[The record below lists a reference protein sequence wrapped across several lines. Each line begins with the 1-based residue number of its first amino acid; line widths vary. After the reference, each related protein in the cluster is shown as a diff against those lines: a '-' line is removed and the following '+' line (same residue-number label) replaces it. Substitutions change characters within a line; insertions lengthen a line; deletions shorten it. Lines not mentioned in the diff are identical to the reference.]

1 MGLPR
6 AYEAGKYESDIYKL
20 WEKSRLF
27 IADPSSS
34 KPHFSMAMPPPNET
48 AVLHLGSMLFVTLQ
62 DIIARYQRQKGK
74 DVLWLPG
81 TDHAAL
87 ATNAII
93 EKRLTEQGTDKH
105 AVGRE
110 EFIKLV
116 KEFVGNNRD
125 IILLQLR
132 AMGASC
138 DWSRGRYTLD
148 EALNRCVNE
157 VFVKMYNDGL
167 IYRGHRI
174 VNWDSKSET
183 TVSDDE
189 VVHREEK
196 APFYTLQYG
205 PFKIGTAR
213 PETKFGDKYVV
224 MHPDDKRYKHYKHG
238 DTFEADWVNGKV
250 TATVIKDEA
259 VDPTFG
265 TGVMTITPW
274 HDRTDF
280 EIAER
285 HGLEKEQIIGFDG
298 RLLPIAH
305 EFAGQN
311 IEEARPKIVAKL
323 KAKGLL
329 IKEEEYTHNVALND
343 RGKGVIEPQIKLQWF
358 VDVNRPVVDW
368 KGQRRTLR
376 EVMRAVIEDGDIKIV
391 PKRFEKVYYHWID
404 NLRDWCISRQ
414 IWWGHQVPVW
424 YKKPDQPT
432 MGFDQTVMNQMFKG
446 KTKTYR
452 QKDYGYKVGDKILVE
467 NTQTG
472 VVFGEITLKSIQK
485 TTVGKVNLADKAH
498 FVIYKSQGELIAAL
512 KKYHPER
519 KMDENYPIWVYEYD
533 FESKEVEAEI
543 YVGVTPPKGQGWVQ
557 DPDTLDTWFSSALW
571 TWSTLIDQ
579 DLARDYSLTLEDLL
593 AKSIDYKTYHP
604 TDVMETGWDILFFW
618 VARMILATTYT
629 TGQIPFKTVYLHGL
643 VRTEEGRKMS
653 KSDPDT
659 IVDPMEVIPE
669 FGTDALRLALV
680 AGSSAG
686 NDQRLGKSRIVANR
700 NFANKLWNIARY
712 IEDRGNNRG
721 GGHLRVVPV
730 EHSTTL
736 GAGSDV
742 VPKSPVDHWILNKL
756 SISATAIDKALASFR
771 FSEAYDILYHYVWDD
786 FADWYI
792 EASKVEPN
800 PAMLNHVLEST
811 LKLAH
816 PFAPFITETIW
827 QNLNKK
833 SLLAAELWPEIVK
846 ADKAKARQFEELK
859 KIITEARQIAT
870 NVGVSKPTLLYK
882 GSVLIEENEMLV
894 KRLARLGDV
903 KKTEVGQGIK
913 FTDTKAAV
921 WLDIEHSAA
930 KSYLHRLKAQ
940 MSTQESLIKTLE
952 DRLANKSYAARA
964 PKKLVEETKIQ
975 LTEEN
980 DRLQAL
986 QTELKTFEK
995 SLKL

>member
-1 MGLPR
+1 MGLSK
-6 AYEAGKYESDIYKL
+6 AYEASKYESDIYKL
-20 WEKSRLF
+20 WDRSRVF
-27 IADPSSS
+27 MADPNST
-34 KPHFSMAMPPPNET
+34 KAHFSMAMPPPNET
-48 AVLHLGSMLFVTLQ
+48 GSLHVGHALFLTLQ
-62 DIIARYQRQKGK
+62 DILARHEHQKGK

-110 EFIKLV
+110 EFIRLV
-116 KEFVGNNRD
+116 KEFVGNSRESINSQ
-125 IILLQLR
+125 IR

-138 DWSRGRYTLD
+138 DWSRTRYTLD

-174 VNWDSKSET
+174 VNWDPKLGT

-189 VVHREEK
+189 VIYKEQK

-213 PETKFGDKYVV
+213 PETKFGDKYIV

-238 DTFEADWVNGKV
+238 DTFEADWINGQV

-259 VDPTFG
+259 VDPSFG

-305 EFAGQN
+305 EFAGQT
-311 IEEARPKIVAKL
+311 IEAARPKIIAKL

-329 IKEEEYTHNVALND
+329 IKEAEYTHNVALND

-358 VDVNRPVVDW
+358 VDVNRPAVEW
-368 KGQRRTLR
+368 KGQLRSLR
-376 EVMRAVIEDGDIKIV
+376 EVMHAVIEDGDIKIM

-424 YKKPDQPT
+424 YKQLQQPM

-467 NTQTG
+467 NSQTG
-472 VVFGEITLKSIQK
+472 VIFGEITLKAVQK

-498 FVIYKSQGELIAAL
+498 YVTYKNQAELIAAL

-519 KMDENYPIWVYEYD
+519 KMDADYPIWVYEYD
-533 FESKEVEAEI
+533 FEPKEVEPEI
-543 YVGVTPPKGQGWVQ
+543 YVGVTPPQGRGWEQ

-571 TWSTLIDQ
+571 TWSTLVDQ
-579 DLARDYSLTLEDLL
+579 DLAKDYSLSLEDLL
-593 AKSIDYKTYHP
+593 AKSVDYRTYHP

-618 VARMILATTYT
+618 VARMILATTYI
-629 TGQIPFKTVYLHGL
+629 TGEVPFKTVYLHGL
-643 VRTEEGRKMS
+643 VRTEEGKKMS
-653 KSDPDT
+653 KSDLDS
-659 IVDPMEVIPE
+659 IVDPMEIIPE
-669 FGTDALRLALV
+669 YGTDALRLALV
-680 AGSSAG
+680 AGTTAG
-686 NDQRLGKSRIVANR
+686 NDQRVGKTKILANR
-700 NFANKLWNIARY
+700 NFCNKLWNIARY
-712 IEDRGNNRG
+712 IDDLRVRPVDP
-721 GGHLRVVPV
+721 LRVVP
-730 EHSTTL
+730 L
-736 GAGSDV
+736 GREMM
-742 VPKSPVDHWILNKL
+742 PKSVADHWILDKL
-756 SISATAIDKALASFR
+756 SIFAQRLDKALAGFR
-771 FSEAYDILYHYVWDD
+771 FSEAYELLYHFVWDD
-786 FADWYI
+786 LADWYI
-792 EASKVEPN
+792 EASKVQPN
-800 PAMLNHVLEST
+800 PALLRKVLEDT

-816 PFAPFITETIW
+816 PFMPFITETIW
-827 QNLNKK
+827 QNLGKK
-833 SLLAAELWPEIVK
+833 SLLAAELAPEIIK
-846 ADKAKARQFEELK
+846 ADKAQARQFEELK

-870 NVGVSKPTLLYK
+870 NVGVSQPALLYTN
-882 GSVLIEENEMLV
+882 SDIIERGKELV
-894 KRLARLGDV
+894 KRLGRLGEV
-903 KKTEVGQGIK
+903 EKTETGRGIRLMG
-913 FTDTKAAV
+913 TKAAV
-921 WLDIEHSAA
+921 WLDIDHQKAR
-930 KSYLHRLKAQ
+930 SYLNKLIDQAKD
-940 MSTQESLIKTLE
+940 QEALIKTLE
-952 DRLANKSYAARA
+952 NRLANKAYIARA
-964 PKKLVEETKIQ
+964 PKKLVEETKTQ
-975 LTEEN
+975 LKEEES
-980 DRLQAL
+980 RLETMQA
-986 QTELKTFEK
+986 ELKTFEK
-995 SLKL
+995 SLR

>member
-1 MGLPR
+1 
-6 AYEAGKYESDIYKL
+6 
-20 WEKSRLF
+20 
-27 IADPSSS
+27 
-34 KPHFSMAMPPPNET
+34 MAMPPPNET
-48 AVLHLGSMLFVTLQ
+48 GTLHVGHALFLTLQ
-62 DIIARYQRQKGK
+62 DILARWQRQKGK

-93 EKRLTEQGTDKH
+93 ERRLAEQGTDKH

-110 EFIKLV
+110 EFIEQV
-116 KEFVGNNRD
+116 KEFVGTSRD
-125 IILLQLR
+125 TINAQIR

-148 EALNRCVNE
+148 DALNRCVNE

-174 VNWDSKSET
+174 VNWDPNLET

-196 APFYTLQYG
+196 AKFYTLQYG

-224 MHPDDKRYKHYKHG
+224 MHPGDKRYIQYKHG
-238 DTFEADWVNGKV
+238 DTFEADWINGKV

-259 VDPTFG
+259 ADPTFG

-305 EFAGQN
+305 EFAGQT

-323 KAKGLL
+323 KTKGLL
-329 IKEEEYTHNVALND
+329 IKEEEYIHNVAQND

-358 VDVNRPVVDW
+358 VDVNRPAVDW
-368 KGQRRTLR
+368 KGQRRSLR

-424 YKKPDQPT
+424 YKKT
-432 MGFDQTVMNQMFKG
+432 GKSGKG
-446 KTKTYR
+446 K
-452 QKDYGYKVGDKILVE
+452 VE
-467 NTQTG
+467 
-472 VVFGEITLKSIQK
+472 S
-485 TTVGKVNLADKAH
+485 
-498 FVIYKSQGELIAAL
+498 
-512 KKYHPER
+512 
-519 KMDENYPIWVYEYD
+519 
-533 FESKEVEAEI
+533 
-543 YVGVTPPKGQGWVQ
+543 YVGVVPPEGQGPASAKALAGRWEQ

-571 TWSTLIDQ
+571 TWSTLVDQ
-579 DLARDYSLTLEDLL
+579 DLAKDYSLSLEDLL
-593 AKSIDYKTYHP
+593 AKSIDFKTYHP

-618 VARMILATTYT
+618 VARMILATTYA

-643 VRTEEGRKMS
+643 VRTEAGKKMS

-680 AGSSAG
+680 SGTSSG
-686 NDQRLGKSRIVANR
+686 NDQRLGKSKIVANR

-712 IEDRGNNRG
+712 IEDAGNN
-721 GGHLRVVPV
+721 PA
-730 EHSTTL
+730 TAL
-736 GAGSDV
+736 GAGRGEI
-742 VPKSPVDHWILNKL
+742 VPRSPADHWILNKL
-756 SISATAIDKALASFR
+756 SISAAAIDKALAGFR
-771 FSEAYDILYHYVWDD
+771 FSGAYELLYHFVWDD
-786 FADWYI
+786 FADWYV

-800 PAMLNHVLEST
+800 AGVLNHVLEST

-827 QNLNKK
+827 QNLGEK
-833 SLLAAELWPEIVK
+833 SLLAAELWPEIIK
-846 ADKAKARQFEELK
+846 ADKAEARRFEELM
-859 KIITEARQIAT
+859 KIISEARQIAA
-870 NVGVSKPTLLYK
+870 NVGVNKPTLLYID
-882 GSVLIEENEMLV
+882 SELIEENKELV
-894 KRLARLGDV
+894 KYLGRLGGV
-903 KKTEVGQGIK
+903 EKIKSGQGIRL
-913 FTDTKAAV
+913 TGTKAAA
-921 WLDIEHSAA
+921 WLDIDHRAA
-930 KSYLHRLKAQ
+930 KSYLDKLKDQ
-940 MSTQESLIKTLE
+940 VHDQEALIKLLE
-952 DRLANKSYAARA
+952 GRLANKAYVARA
-964 PKKLVEETKIQ
+964 PKKLVEETKSQ
-975 LTEEN
+975 LEAEKSQLEN
-980 DRLQAL
+980 LNS
-986 QTELKTFEK
+986 ELKMFEK